1 MCTSIF
7 QIACD
12 GTHVL
17 SRTMDWPTLDV
28 RPTFVPRNYEWQSD
42 FDHRVHKN
50 QYAIVGSA
58 FQLPHRID
66 MSDGVNEWG
75 LTAQKLTFANGS
87 KRAVERRDD
96 KVQLAPYEFAFWLL
110 GNFRSVAE
118 IEAHIDEVELM
129 ADTYSDRKYGQSEL
143 HFAVAD
149 RTGRMVAIEP
159 TIMPMRIVD
168 DPLGILT
175 NVPNFE
181 KQIDR
186 LTDYMEFTP
195 EFLAGQVPLNTA
207 KVTTGNLSGKSI
219 PPGSYSPSSRF
230 IRAAYFK
237 ERANQPFNEDDAIIS
252 SWHLLDGVAV
262 PRNTDHQQTYSVY
275 RAAAVCESRTYY
287 FEPYNRESIVKL
299 QLTDDMLAWQ
309 KPVFYDVADEL
320 QVTSVR

>member
-7 QIACD
+7 QIAVD

-17 SRTMDWPTLDV
+17 SRTMDWPTLDNT
-28 RPTFVPRNYEWQSD
+28 PAFVPRGYQWQSD
-42 FDHRVHKN
+42 FDHRQYTN
-50 QYAIVGSA
+50 QYAMVGGA
-58 FQLPHRID
+58 FQRPERID
-66 MSDGVNEWG
+66 LSDGVNEWG
-75 LTAQKLTFANGS
+75 LTAQKLTFANGFKHAEI
-87 KRAVERRDD
+87 KRTDR
-96 KVQLAPYEFAFWLL
+96 VQLAPYEFAFWLL
-110 GNFRSVAE
+110 GNFHSIAE
-118 IEAHIDEVELM
+118 IEAHINEIELM
-129 ADTYSDRKYGQSEL
+129 ADTFSDHKFGRPEL

-159 TIMPMRIVD
+159 TTIPMRIVD

-181 KQIDR
+181 RQIDR
-186 LTDYMEFTP
+186 LNDYMTFTP
-195 EFLAGQVPLNTA
+195 AFLAEQVPLNTA

-237 ERANQPFNEDDAIIS
+237 ERANQPLDEAGAIIS

-275 RAAAVCESRTYY
+275 RAAAVCESRAYY
-287 FEPYNRESIVKL
+287 FEPYNRETITKL
-299 QLTDDMLAWQ
+299 QLTDDMLTW
-309 KPVFYDVADEL
+309 KEPVFYPVENDLTVETL
-320 QVTSVR
+320 N